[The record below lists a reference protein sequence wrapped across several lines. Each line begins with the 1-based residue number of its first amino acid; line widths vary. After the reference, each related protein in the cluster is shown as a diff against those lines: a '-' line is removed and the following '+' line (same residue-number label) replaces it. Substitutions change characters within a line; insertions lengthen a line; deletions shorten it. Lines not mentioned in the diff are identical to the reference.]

1 MVGATQPRPPAASP
15 VRPPSARSANLF
27 RPPAGPAG
35 NTEQTTHTALAT
47 GWIRPLAGRIRL
59 MANCPE
65 ARRVRRQLDQ
75 QLLDAGRAAGMTLQW
90 SAQEAEILD
99 LIRDQIN
106 RKTDLQRDY
115 SRAESVTARVHASS
129 EIRLLENSI
138 ERLLRRIKTD
148 VPAGPESIAT
158 IRARTAATKRWDAA
172 RASGEIA

>member
-1 MVGATQPRPPAASP
+1 
-15 VRPPSARSANLF
+15 
-27 RPPAGPAG
+27 
-35 NTEQTTHTALAT
+35 
-47 GWIRPLAGRIRL
+47 